1 MRQYVHYTQSELNE
15 ILTAHNLYLRTGGKE
30 GQRAD
35 LSGVDL
41 TGINLRDANLCNAYL
56 CEADLSNADLCEAD
70 LRYANLR
77 HTNLSGANLRYTNL
91 SGADLT
97 IADLSG
103 ADLDYSCLPLWCGS
117 FCADFDDRQIA
128 QFAYH
133 IVRAGLTSKNVSD
146 KTKNEL
152 KKIIGLANT
161 FHRATECGK
170 IKED

>member
-1 MRQYVHYTQSELNE
+1 MKRLIQYTQNELNE
-15 ILTAHNLYLRTGGKE
+15 ILTEHDLYLRTDGKE

-35 LSGVDL
+35 LS
-41 TGINLRDANLCNAYL
+41 NANLSGVNL
-56 CEADLSNADLCEAD
+56 SEADLSNAYLSGAILAGADLTGADLSKANLCEANLCEADLYSAD

-77 HTNLSGANLRYTNL
+77 CVDLSGAN
-91 SGADLT
+91 
-97 IADLSG
+97 
-103 ADLDYSCLPLWCGS
+103 LDYSCLPLWCGS
-117 FCADFDDRQIA
+117 LDADFDDRQIA

>member
-1 MRQYVHYTQSELNE
+1 MKRLIQYTQNELNE
-15 ILTAHNLYLRTGGKE
+15 ILTEHDLYLRTDGKE

-35 LSGVDL
+35 LSNAYLSGVD
-41 TGINLRDANLCNAYL
+41 LRDANLCNANL
-56 CEADLSNADLCEAD
+56 SEADLSEANLCDAN
-70 LRYANLR
+70 LRYATLR
-77 HTNLSGANLRYTNL
+77 HTNLSRANLRYVDL

-152 KKIIGLANT
+152 KKIISLANT

-170 IKED
+170 INED